1 MIRTIL
7 AACLSVALALPA
19 MAGEIVSSVDAASL
33 PKSRQTVPGL
43 YLTARDAA
51 AALEADPGI
60 VLVDVRTR
68 AEFSYVGHAGAVD
81 QNIPWRFLSDRFDAK
96 RGVYAYDENGNFLE
110 DIAALMAREGKGKD
124 DPVFVICRSGG
135 RSAAS
140 VNALAAAGYSQVYNI
155 VDGFEGGKDK
165 ATGHRT
171 VNGWRNAGLPWGY
184 RISPEAAYRPAE

>member
-33 PKSRQTVPGL
+33 AKSRQTVPGL

-68 AEFSYVGHAGAVD
+68 AEFSYVGHADAVD

-96 RGVYAYDENGNFLE
+96 TGVYAYDENGNFLD

-140 VNALAAAGYSQVYNI
+140 VDALAAAGYSQVYNI

>member
-7 AACLSVALALPA
+7 AACLSAALALPA
-19 MAGEIVSSVDAASL
+19 MAGHIASSVDAGDL
-33 PKSRQTVPGL
+33 PQSRQTEIGL
-43 YLTARDAA
+43 YLTAEDAF
-51 AALEADPGI
+51 AALEANPGI
-60 VLVDVRTR
+60 VLVDVRTL
-68 AEFSYVGHAGAVD
+68 AEFSYVGHADAVD
-81 QNIPWRFLSDRFDAK
+81 RNIPWRFLSNRFDAK
-96 RGVYAYDENGNFLE
+96 RGVYAYDNNENFLR
-110 DIAALMAREGKGKD
+110 DIAALMAREGKGKN

-140 VNALAAAGYSQVYNI
+140 VNALAAAGYSEAYNI

-184 RISPEAAYRPAE
+184 RVSPEAAYSPAE